1 MATEH
6 IVVVGAGQMGAGIA
20 QVALQAGLRVSLVD
34 VNKDGLAKGADRI
47 KAGLKKLVEKGKLDA
62 AKQQAAEGNLATFT
76 SARDAKDV
84 DVAIEAS
91 GSIPAL
97 HHAIRATRFG
107 GTICMISYY
116 GGDAAGL
123 RLGDEFHV
131 NRQRLVSARVESLPL
146 RDAPAWTL
154 ERLVE
159 VALSWLEN
167 GRLRTDGIV
176 TPVVPFGESVEAYRE
191 IDEHPERSIKLG
203 IRFP

>member
-1 MATEH
+1 MTF
-6 IVVVGAGQMGAGIA
+6 
-20 QVALQAGLRVSLVD
+20 LRAAADRSLVI
-34 VNKDGLAKGADRI
+34 G
-47 KAGLKKLVEKGKLDA
+47 
-62 AKQQAAEGNLATFT
+62 F
-76 SARDAKDV
+76 ARDRHDEVV
-84 DVAIEAS
+84 DPCVDH
-91 GSIPAL
+91 L
-97 HHAIRATRFG
+97 HQPLPVHFG
-107 GTICMISYY
+107 RPDYGVISYY

-131 NRQRLVSARVESLPL
+131 NRQQLVSARVESLPL

-159 VALSWLEN
+159 VALGWLTS
-167 GRLRTDGIV
+167 GRLRTEDIV